1 MWVVVFYWSWWSWF
15 YHGVIRVLDA
25 FTGLLGAW
33 LSAVFLIPKVSH
45 LGHKY
50 KFFTFPQ
57 IFNHFYNPRV
67 ALLAGII
74 SAIGYVGFTSSQ
86 VLAGEISIGYNRGLK
101 LTNCINSYGIDCRNL
116 YCYRGLKAVIYTDT
130 IQWLILIGGLVFIEF
145 LLLIMQ

>member
-1 MWVVVFYWSWWSWF
+1 MSSWHIGLSVVATGGGFLLVLVVLVLPWGYPGPGCFYRTSRCL
-15 YHGVIRVLDA
+15 VECR
-25 FTGLLGAW
+25 
-33 LSAVFLIPKVSH
+33 FLIPKVSH

-86 VLAGEISIGYNRGLK
+86 VLAGAKLASATIEGL
-101 LTNCINSYGIDCRNL
+101 NL
-116 YCYRGLKAVIYTDT
+116 QTALIVMGLIAVIYTA
-130 IQWLILIGGLVFIEF
+130 IGD
-145 LLLIMQ
+145 

>member
-86 VLAGEISIGYNRGLK
+86 VLAGAKLASATIEGL
-101 LTNCINSYGIDCRNL
+101 NL
-116 YCYRGLKAVIYTDT
+116 QTALIVMGLIAVIYTA
-130 IQWLILIGGLVFIEF
+130 IGD
-145 LLLIMQ
+145 

>member
-1 MWVVVFYWSWWSWF
+1 MSSWHIGLSVVATDVGGGFLLVLVVLVLPW
-15 YHGVIRVLDA
+15 VIRVLDA

-33 LSAVFLIPKVSH
+33 LSAVFLKVSH

-86 VLAGEISIGYNRGLK
+86 VLAGAKLASATIEGL
-101 LTNCINSYGIDCRNL
+101 NL
-116 YCYRGLKAVIYTDT
+116 QTALIVMGLIAVIYTA
-130 IQWLILIGGLVFIEF
+130 IGG
-145 LLLIMQ
+145 

>member
-1 MWVVVFYWSWWSWF
+1 
-15 YHGVIRVLDA
+15 
-25 FTGLLGAW
+25 

-67 ALLAGII
+67 ALLGII

-86 VLAGEISIGYNRGLK
+86 VLAGAKLASATIEGLNF
-101 LTNCINSYGIDCRNL
+101 TNAL
-116 YCYRGLKAVIYTDT
+116 VMGLIAVIYTA
-130 IQWLILIGGLVFIEF
+130 IGD
-145 LLLIMQ
+145 